1 MELSVITYDSK
12 SAQINHLSDVGEL
25 AQYKEKS
32 GIVWINV
39 GDLKDINAVKSIG
52 ELFDIHQLTMEDIF
66 ITEQPPKVETFEEY
80 GFLSLKTIHNETREF
95 IIEQISLIIM
105 ENVLITFQEI
115 PGDPFDG
122 IRKKILTDAGVL
134 RHKGIDS
141 LIYSIIDA
149 VVDDYLLTLD
159 HLEDDIEDFE
169 ERATKTSDDNFIQ
182 ELQDTKKIL
191 VKVKRVIL
199 PLKEIMLM
207 ISHRELFFTTDELKP
222 FLQDLNEHLSNAMSI
237 VETHREWL
245 TNIMEVN
252 LSVLSH
258 QMNKVMKVLAMIS
271 TIFIPLTFLAGVY
284 GMNFHFMPELEMQYA
299 YPIVLGGM
307 GLIAI
312 AMIIIFKIHRWF

>member
-12 SAQINHLSDVGEL
+12 SAQINRLSSVGEL
-25 AQYKEKS
+25 AQYKKKS
-32 GIVWINV
+32 GIIWINA
-39 GDLKDINAVKSIG
+39 GDLKDVEAIKGIG
-52 ELFDIHQLTMEDIF
+52 ELFDIHHLTIEDIF

-80 GFLSLKTIHNETREF
+80 GFLSVKTIHNETKDF
-95 IIEQISLIIM
+95 TVEQISLIIM
-105 ENVLITFQEI
+105 KNILITFQEI

-122 IRKKILTDAGVL
+122 IRKKILEGAGVL
-134 RHKGIDS
+134 RHKGIDV

-159 HLEDDIEDFE
+159 ILEDDIEDFE
-169 ERATKTSDDNFIQ
+169 ERATKTNDDTFIQ

-199 PLKEIMLM
+199 PFKENMLM
-207 ISHRELFFTTDELKP
+207 ITHRELFFKTDELKP
-222 FLQDLNEHLSNAMSI
+222 FLQDLNEHLNNAMSI

-245 TNIMEVN
+245 TNIMDVN

-284 GMNFHFMPELEMQYA
+284 GMNFHFMPELEQQYA

-307 GLIAI
+307 GIIAV